1 MSHNIPFATLSV
13 QIQAYF
19 EVPIPRVFLKFR
31 AYCYTISIAAYIC
44 IMKKLILFSFIT
56 VALILAITIGSYI
69 NDPSAGRGSIFADTT
84 RILSLQ
90 EISDI
95 ITAVLAQIKVIQ
107 SQLAI
112 LMLTEKNPTP
122 IVAPVASNS
131 STPSPSPL
139 ATPSSASQPLPTIYM
154 SSKIDPVDTII
165 HEGDVLFANVTVSD
179 TDNFSMSHNI
189 CTSGKVRFYF
199 ASNLNVDGIKVMY
212 QNVVVGTVANEG
224 YIGQQ
229 GTVITLPKNQAGA
242 CTYTLPL
249 TLTGVRNPMPG
260 NPNIKVSVAAVEF
273 RGISDMVYPLYS
285 TSKMSLNTV
294 YFGQ

>member
-1 MSHNIPFATLSV
+1 
-13 QIQAYF
+13 
-19 EVPIPRVFLKFR
+19 
-31 AYCYTISIAAYIC
+31 
-44 IMKKLILFSFIT
+44 MKKLILFSFIT
-56 VALILAITIGSYI
+56 VVLILTITIGSYI
-69 NDPSAGRGSIFADTT
+69 NDTSAGRSSVYADTT

-95 ITAVLAQIKVIQ
+95 ITAILAQIKVIQ

-112 LMLTEKNPTP
+112 LMLTEKNPAP

-131 STPSPSPL
+131 STPTPSPS
-139 ATPSSASQPLPTIYM
+139 AMPSSSSQPLPTIYM
-154 SSKIDPVDTII
+154 SAKIDPVETII
-165 HEGDVLFANVTVSD
+165 HEGNVLFANVTVSD

-199 ASNLNVDGIKVMY
+199 TSNLNVDNIKVMY
-212 QNVVVGTVANEG
+212 QNAVVGTVANEG
-224 YIGQQ
+224 FIDQQ
-229 GTVITLPKNQAGA
+229 GTVISLPKNQAGS

-260 NPNIKVSVAAVEF
+260 NPSIKVSVSAVEF
-273 RGISDMVYPLYS
+273 RGMSDMMYPLYS
-285 TSKMSLNTV
+285 TSKMTLNTV